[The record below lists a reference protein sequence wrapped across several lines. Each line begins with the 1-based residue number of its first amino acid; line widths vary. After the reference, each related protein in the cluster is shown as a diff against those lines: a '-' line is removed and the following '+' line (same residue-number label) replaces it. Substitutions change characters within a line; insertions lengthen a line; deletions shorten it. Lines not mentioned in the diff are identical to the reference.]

1 MSSSPLPFDGFSQEG
16 LYLAAV
22 LMCAADNKDVPSMI
36 LAVQAYAPVGIV
48 EIAEAPPYPQA
59 YIITTPFDVVA
70 VIAGTQTRT
79 EWVYQVLGSPQGPNP
94 GVPGQ
99 VDVWFYQAAMTLT
112 NQMGATI
119 VGAAP
124 GRTVTYIGHSLG
136 GAIAQIQYQLL
147 LRQISSPTQV
157 YTFGCPR
164 VGDATFAAAF
174 GIRKLFRVEN
184 LNDPIPSLPPQ
195 LWAAVGSNYPIPGLP
210 PVAFYTNGGD
220 GRQLDFQGYLS
231 NGSTP
236 SATQAIVN
244 ALQGTQPYLSHSS
257 AEYVRRLGLQ
267 NFVTSSAGA
276 DFEVEAAAIQTT
288 IEPQDWRNEPMSNA
302 PAVALQKVEVFYS
315 LTGDGFSEVFYSTVD
330 QVTLINSIIP
340 NYVQARLLLATQGVQ
355 ALYGRVS
362 LVGSPRVI
370 NFWVPGYAFNQGT
383 LGKIKGSG
391 SGSASSLV
399 PQAYKGTYNGLDVQP
414 QQALLV
420 RMQNAAG
427 YWSRLFLHGFPPE
440 VITGGVYT
448 PTPNFNLVFNSFVT
462 FLKNGSNGWLNQST
476 TPNKLGN
483 RVSIVSITANPARG
497 STVMYTLPNPTPPG
511 WPPAVGNS
519 VTIGGAGALEV
530 GMNGRK
536 TVISIVA
543 NPPAGQG
550 GFVVGGVSP
559 VGAGPQAGSA
569 YFYLNQLVT
578 NTLQNAIVERLTTH
592 KVGKPVFEP
601 VGRRRN
607 TIPLRR

>member
-1 MSSSPLPFDGFSQEG
+1 MSAEPLPFEGFSRDG

-22 LMCAADNKDVPSMI
+22 LMCAADNSDTASM
-36 LAVQAYAPVGIV
+36 LTAVQAYAPASVT
-48 EIAEAPPYPQA
+48 EFPATTPYPQS
-59 YIITTPFDVVA
+59 YLIQTDLDLVA
-70 VIAGTQTRT
+70 VFAGTQTRS

-99 VDVWFYQAAMTLT
+99 VDVWFYQAAVTLT
-112 NQMGATI
+112 TRMRADI
-119 VGAAP
+119 LAAAP
-124 GRTVTYIGHSLG
+124 GRTLTYIGHSLG
-136 GAIAQIQYQLL
+136 GAIGQIMYQLL
-147 LRQISSPTQV
+147 LGQITGTSQV
-157 YTFGCPR
+157 FTFGCPR
-164 VGDATFAAAF
+164 VGDPTFAAAF
-174 GIRKLFRVEN
+174 GIRRLFRVEN
-184 LNDPIPSLPPQ
+184 LDDPIPSLPPI
-195 LWAAVGSNYPIPGLP
+195 LWAAVGSNYPVPGNP
-210 PVAFYTNGGD
+210 PIAVYTNGGESQ
-220 GRQLDFQGYLS
+220 QLDYQGYLS
-231 NGSTP
+231 SASTP

-244 ALQGTQPYLSHSS
+244 ALNGTQPYLSHSS

-267 NFVTSSAGA
+267 NFITSSAGA

-288 IEPQDWRNEPMSNA
+288 IEPEDWRKDPMVA
-302 PAVALQKVEVFYS
+302 PAAVNLQKVEVFYS
-315 LTGDGFSEVFYSTVD
+315 LLGDGFSEVFYSTVD
-330 QVTLINSIIP
+330 QVTLINTVIP
-340 NYVQARLLLATQGVQ
+340 NYVQSRLQLATQGVQ

-383 LGKIKGSG
+383 LGKIKGG
-391 SGSASSLV
+391 ATGSASSLV

-427 YWSRLFLHGFPPE
+427 FWSRLYLHGFPPE

-448 PTPNFNLVFNSFVT
+448 PTPNFNLTFNSFVT

-476 TPNKLGN
+476 TPNKLGS
-483 RVSIVSITANPARG
+483 RVSIVSITANPTRG
-497 STVMYTLPNPTPPG
+497 ATVMYTLPNPTPPG

-536 TVISIVA
+536 SVISIVA

-559 VGAGPQAGSA
+559 VGAGPQSGAA